1 MNNCVKQ
8 KGNKMKKD
16 YELSD
21 SEKVIVQN
29 LTTVVANANQAASLY
44 LSQLSNT
51 NWGYPEDIIGD
62 LQFDIQKLQD
72 GLITV
77 IEPQSDRTKKNK

>member
-8 KGNKMKKD
+8 KGNKMRKD

-51 NWGYPEDIIGD
+51 NWGYSEDMIGD